1 MAKGIWNTPTG
12 QDRRWRRRRGPGA
25 FAAGSGGAPKYLKF
39 VVVIL
44 AVALVGTF
52 VWSGVQKIFHP
63 AAVGPAGTFSPNGRP
78 YAAGDGAAESETPT
92 WELAFDGALKAAMEA
107 GSAGNVT
114 SAEVE
119 IDRGA
124 AIVISARSRGLNATP
139 EFFAESLTTLDRIV
153 DTQPENARLRDH
165 AFQARVELAELRTTV
180 GAAKPE
186 DAKAAADPAT
196 ERTLMANVGPGTVA
210 PHAVKI
216 PGHVVFSAPHA
227 LGAKQTLNAATLGGN
242 WIDATLM
249 PEEAEVFLPPATR
262 GLSDGVRVEGVT
274 IEGASQT
281 LDGVQWKDV
290 TFIRARLRYEGGAA
304 RLQNVK
310 FVRCTFGFSSDERG
324 TKLADAIAGGVGTIV
339 VGGD

>member
-1 MAKGIWNTPTG
+1 
-12 QDRRWRRRRGPGA
+12 
-25 FAAGSGGAPKYLKF
+25 LKF

-44 AVALVGTF
+44 AAALVGTF
-52 VWSGVQKIFHP
+52 VWSGVQKILHP
-63 AAVGPAGTFSPNGRP
+63 AVAAPAGTFAPSGRP
-78 YAAGDGAAESETPT
+78 YAVQDGAAESETPT
-92 WELAFDGALKAAMEA
+92 WEIAFDGALSAAMEA

-114 SAEVE
+114 GAEVE

-124 AIVISARSRGLNATP
+124 AIVISARSKGLNATP
-139 EFFAESLTTLDRIV
+139 EFFAASLTKLNRIV

-180 GAAKPE
+180 GAAKPA
-186 DAKAAADPAT
+186 DGDVAADPAT
-196 ERTLMANVGPGTVA
+196 GRTLRANVGPGTVA
-210 PHAVKI
+210 PHAVRI

-227 LGAKQTLNAATLGGN
+227 LGAKQTANVATLGGN

-249 PEEAEVFLPPATR
+249 PDEAEVFLPPATR
-262 GLSDGVRVEGVT
+262 DLSDEVRVEGVT

-290 TFIRARLRYEGGAA
+290 TFVGARLRYEGGAA

-310 FVRCTFGFSSDERG
+310 FVNCTFGFSSDERG
-324 TKLADAIAGGVGTIV
+324 TKLADAIAGGVGTVV
-339 VGGD
+339 VGSD